1 MGLRPDNLK
10 NGSNGN
16 TKIQAI
22 QALIKCGLN
31 NKNKDW
37 TDPNSRSTIPSS
49 WNDVENRLERHSQN
63 TQFPLSGSVLEPIKE
78 KTILSG
84 VIQCTQQAGRQLK
97 NISLGGSHVSTP
109 EQKYQSAGNHSC
121 HLKYVWTKMY
131 KVRSL
136 SLFSSAGWLGFVID
150 ISWLIELYSL
160 WLCTN
165 QQTSLLGSTIPLIS
179 RYMPLLLGLY
189 PNWWWLPSG
198 NLT

>member
-1 MGLRPDNLK
+1 MGFRIPIYIDVNDAFQNGHRRTLDHRGGNYAEMGLRPDNLK

-84 VIQCTQQAGRQLK
+84 AIRCTQQAGRQ
-97 NISLGGSHVSTP
+97 VA
-109 EQKYQSAGNHSC
+109 QKYLVGRFTCFNPR
-121 HLKYVWTKMY
+121 TKISVSGESFM
-131 KVRSL
+131 
-136 SLFSSAGWLGFVID
+136 SSQICLNKNVQCAFTKSV
-150 ISWLIELYSL
+150 
-160 WLCTN
+160 
-165 QQTSLLGSTIPLIS
+165 
-179 RYMPLLLGLY
+179 
-189 PNWWWLPSG
+189 
-198 NLT
+198 